1 MLTQYSPRQLRYSD
15 KHFNFETLQM
25 LFELKIEF
33 LCLVITPLIWLTFN
47 KEDTGQNTAA
57 AAAVTTE
64 KNVDI

>member
-1 MLTQYSPRQLRYSD
+1 
-15 KHFNFETLQM
+15 M

-33 LCLVITPLIWLTFN
+33 LCLIITLLIWLFFN

-57 AAAVTTE
+57 AAAE